1 MKLYELRA
9 ESGLERCVRAAQKYR
24 YLTALIPMLLV
35 GLMLLSAC
43 ELLEQR
49 KPLVGGGPKLVTH
62 GASSACPGR
71 RCPRRAAAHTLIR
84 RSSRREL
91 ICPIRECGIT
101 GGSFPAPHDEVPVV
115 TTIPSPSLRSILTSV
130 VLSDDER
137 EYEWEYG
144 LASMTCSSLQLASA
158 STRYRCRQFQLR
170 AVCCRGSARTF
181 NPKVAGSNPA
191 RPHPSGSMC
200 RSRSGGLVVLR

>member
-71 RCPRRAAAHTLIR
+71 RCPRRAASHADKAFLTARIDPPDSRMRDNWRVVPSAALRGSGRHDDSESQLTLDPHFCCPVR
-84 RSSRREL
+84 RRTRVRMGVRTCL
-91 ICPIRECGIT
+91 HDLQFVAI
-101 GGSFPAPHDEVPVV
+101 SFSFD
-115 TTIPSPSLRSILTSV
+115 SLSLQAVST
-130 VLSDDER
+130 E
-137 EYEWEYG
+137 
-144 LASMTCSSLQLASA
+144 SSLLQG
-158 STRYRCRQFQLR
+158 FR
-170 AVCCRGSARTF
+170 ADF
-181 NPKVAGSNPA
+181 
-191 RPHPSGSMC
+191 
-200 RSRSGGLVVLR
+200 